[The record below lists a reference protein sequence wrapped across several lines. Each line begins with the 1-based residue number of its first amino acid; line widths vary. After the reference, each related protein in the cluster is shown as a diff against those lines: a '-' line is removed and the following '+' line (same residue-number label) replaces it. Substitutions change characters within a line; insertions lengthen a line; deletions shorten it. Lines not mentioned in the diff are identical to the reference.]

1 MTAEEL
7 EQIRGRHRR
16 VAEAVPEVPLSDHG
30 LVAHADRYALLAEAV
45 NLTAELAAARGEV
58 ERLREALIE
67 ISVGAGPFSRNQLTF
82 AGNCIHAMKNIAREA
97 LGVDPLEPLAGD
109 VGEGK

>member
-30 LVAHADRYALLAEAV
+30 LVAHADRYALLAEV
-45 NLTAELAAARGEV
+45 DRLTAELAAARGENAELKRCLKV
-58 ERLREALIE
+58 MDLIIGLKDERA
-67 ISVGAGPFSRNQLTF
+67 SDA
-82 AGNCIHAMKNIAREA
+82 
-97 LGVDPLEPLAGD
+97 
-109 VGEGK
+109 GEGG